1 MIAITLAAKVSV
13 WFPSLVAPLMGQVVD
28 QVVAQGGGQGGS
40 SFDSLFLFVAIGLV
54 FYFIVFR
61 PVSTQEKAR
70 KKRLE
75 NLSKG
80 DDVVISGGIIGK
92 VSSLGEDGI
101 AMVEIADRVKVKVF
115 RKEIS
120 DLLEHA
126 IANKKTDKS
135 SKSKDK
141 PASATETLSSPA
153 KSPEPTAGKAQD

>member
-1 MIAITLAAKVSV
+1 MIATTPASDVPLWI
-13 WFPSLVAPLMGQVVD
+13 PSLVA
-28 QVVAQGGGQGGS
+28 QGGTQGGT
-40 SFDSLFLFVAIGLV
+40 SFDSLFLFAAIGLI

-80 DDVVISGGIIGK
+80 DNVVISGGIIGRI
-92 VSSLGEDGI
+92 SNLGDDGI
-101 AMVEIADRVKVKVF
+101 AVVEIADRVKVKVF

-126 IANKKTDKS
+126 SANQKSDKS
-135 SKSKDK
+135 AKAKDK
-141 PASATETLSSPA
+141 SAAPSDPLSSPA
-153 KSPEPTAGKAQD
+153 KSPESTAGKAQD